1 MKLAIVIDVDG
12 DIMYVPEGKVFPNFP
27 SPKVFDNMAD
37 AEEERDKWNTGI
49 IVDLDDHNRTVDP
62 RKNKNMILNLANP
75 QTRLIPAIRAFDDEE
90 RRRAKEREEM
100 NRYDGTS
107 TDKDSTR

>member
-1 MKLAIVIDVDG
+1 MKLAVVIDVDG

-27 SPKVFDNMAD
+27 SPKVFNNIAD

-49 IVDLDDHNRTVDP
+49 IVDLDDNNRTVP
-62 RKNKNMILNLANP
+62 
-75 QTRLIPAIRAFDDEE
+75 TIRSFNDEE

-100 NRYDGTS
+100 NKDDGTS
-107 TDKDSTR
+107 TGQDSTQ